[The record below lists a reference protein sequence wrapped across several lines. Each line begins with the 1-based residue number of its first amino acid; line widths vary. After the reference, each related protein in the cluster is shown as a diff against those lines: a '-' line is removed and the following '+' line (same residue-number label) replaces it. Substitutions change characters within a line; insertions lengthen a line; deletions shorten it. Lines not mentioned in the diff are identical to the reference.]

1 MQGHTEKVFPWQLSI
16 AFLYSV
22 EPVYLIVY
30 QHQNFASLLHL
41 HSAHDK
47 ILLISNYAFIV
58 ADASNSHM
66 ATII

>member
-1 MQGHTEKVFPWQLSI
+1 MQKRFFLGSFPA

-47 ILLISNYAFIV
+47 ILLINNCAFIV